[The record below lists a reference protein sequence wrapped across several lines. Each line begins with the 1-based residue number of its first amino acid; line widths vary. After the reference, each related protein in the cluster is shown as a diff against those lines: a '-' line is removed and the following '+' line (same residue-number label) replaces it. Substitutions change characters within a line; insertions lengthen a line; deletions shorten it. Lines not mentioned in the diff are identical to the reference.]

1 MLSEKRVIQMTRM
14 ELLYRKEGETIER
27 FDQLD
32 KKDYVSY
39 RGTVTFFLGTLI
51 YLGIY
56 AAVVSLIFVILQVNI
71 TDLTT
76 SLLIFGGIV
85 GYLVFLYICLLI
97 THFRSVHRYDAGRR
111 LADEMQKNWEVLGE
125 LYEHDTLS

>member
-14 ELLYRKEGETIER
+14 ELLYRKEGETIDK

-32 KKDYVSY
+32 KRDYVSY
-39 RGTVTFFLGTLI
+39 RGTVTFFVGTII
-51 YLGIY
+51 YLGLF
-56 AAVVSLIFVILQVNI
+56 VGVGSLIFAVTQINI
-71 TDLTT
+71 TDLST
-76 SLLIFGGIV
+76 SLLFFGGIV

-97 THFRSVHRYDAGRR
+97 SRFRSIRRYNAGRR
-111 LADEMQKNWEVLGE
+111 MADEMQKNWELLGE

>member
-111 LADEMQKNWEVLGE
+111 LADEMQKDWEVLGE